1 MTAGTKGTGI
11 PGAARETMVN
21 DRTSPSVATG
31 TRVKLVPLQAAQALR
46 RLKNLAPH
54 SVHWLASRWG
64 EGPRTR

>member
-1 MTAGTKGTGI
+1 M
-11 PGAARETMVN
+11 N